1 MIVKKS
7 VQLWDHVPGL
17 DELRE
22 QCNPDFDNTIETFK
36 DGTDI
41 ELYLRYTGLRLYT
54 NGRDFKHNEKNIRS
68 EMKYTITNDKVHY
81 PEYEIPDKEHF
92 ILI

>member
-7 VQLWDHVPGL
+7 VQLWDHVPKL

-54 NGRDFKHNEKNIRS
+54 NGRDLKNHEKNIRS
-68 EMKYTITNDKVHY
+68 EMKYTVTNDTVHY
-81 PEYEIPDKEHF
+81 PKYEIPDKKHF